1 MNQRQWLTVSLNVIG
16 VVLCAYAV
24 VYLAQNIFG
33 LAYARA
39 VGNPETVAM
48 HFAPDY
54 YRAIFGNAVQIAV
67 GVALIT
73 KKSRILAFLEKNSD
87 NG

>member
-1 MNQRQWLTVSLNVIG
+1 MNQRQWLTVSLNVLG

-33 LAYARA
+33 LAYAKA

-54 YRAIFGNAVQIAV
+54 YRAIFGNVVQIVV
-67 GVALIT
+67 GLCLIT
-73 KKSRILAFLEKNSD
+73 KKKPILQFLEKHSE